1 MVLTTPSSLALCA
14 FTCVASVSGVF
25 FLARSAVCHVQFL
38 RWPLLRRLHWFFL
51 RMLIR
56 PPRMRLSLLMRL
68 LIVRMMR
75 GFWLMRRLFRL
86 IMVLCLFT
94 PSGLMMML
102 MLQLFS
108 LLVFCLSLLLSFWV
122 FLLPLRCGPVFVSA
136 TSPLVMPYTFLWSV
150 RSMLFN
156 RVTLLLMTSMHR
168 VMLSGASLI
177 LSAVLVVVLAPV
189 ARLSRPIWSFIAST
203 SSCLSSVRSL
213 SPGVLSC
220 LLVAVFI
227 SCRPFLRFVLRR
239 LAYVVLVCWR
249 FPLCLLLGLLLRHLL
264 HRPLLARV
272 LRRSCP
278 LLLEAQVAPVHI
290 ATIATMMVILSPSA
304 TQRRNTCARHDHHL
318 QGLRHLPRQLQPL
331 L

>member
-25 FLARSAVCHVQFL
+25 FLARSAVRHVQFL
-38 RWPLLRRLHWFFL
+38 RWPLLRQLHRFFL
-51 RMLIR
+51 WMLIR
-56 PPRMRLSLLMRL
+56 SPRMRLSLLMRL
-68 LIVRMMR
+68 LIVLMMG
-75 GFWLMRRLFRL
+75 GFWLMRRLFRR

-102 MLQLFS
+102 VLQLFS
-108 LLVFCLSLLLSFWV
+108 LLVFCLSLLLNFWV
-122 FLLPLRCGPVFVSA
+122 FLLSLRCGPVFVSA
-136 TSPLVMPYTFLWSV
+136 ISPLVMPYTSPWSV
-150 RSMLFN
+150 RSMLFS

-168 VMLSGASLI
+168 VLLSGASLI
-177 LSAVLVVVLAPV
+177 LSAVLGVVPAPV
-189 ARLSRPIWSFIAST
+189 ARLSRPIWSFIASM
-203 SSCLSSVRSL
+203 SSCLGSVRSL

-220 LLVAVFI
+220 LLVAVFL
-227 SCRPFLRFVLRR
+227 SWRCFLRFVLRR

-249 FPLCLLLGLLLRHLL
+249 FPLCSLLVLLRHLL

-290 ATIATMMVILSPSA
+290 ATIATMMVILSLSA
-304 TQRRNTCARHDHHL
+304 TRRRNTCARLDHHL